1 MPLWNEIEGEI
12 LDDNLPLQKLLR
24 SEGRTAWFATT
35 GADGQP
41 AVVSVFEAL
50 NDEDTALARVQ
61 TAARVEHP
69 NLLIIRRT
77 GSTRIGGDP
86 YVYAV
91 MEPFDQTLAE
101 VLRERPLTPEETRE
115 VTESLLSA
123 LETVEGA
130 GLYHGHVDSA
140 GVLGVGDS
148 IKLRSDCLTQRHSDS
163 SDAPAL
169 AALVYNALTGR
180 RFSSERDAL
189 QLPAPFATLVR
200 AGAGSNGSLAAM
212 RRVLS
217 GPAAASAEA
226 AAVPPPAANAPI
238 PARSSATPATA
249 PATPRTAAPAASIPR
264 TALKQDDAGSRR
276 RKRPGIAIAAIVLMA
291 IALVVFWY
299 VTKQPTRHTPISG
312 EAASAPNPQQAA
324 PDAAPPAATP
334 TGDAAATMGA
344 PETVKPAPKPA
355 PKPAARA
362 ATRPAPTNPA
372 TDAAPTGGERS
383 VWHVVAYTYSYESA
397 AQRKATELAAQ
408 YPKLEPQVFSPTGH
422 APFLVTLGGGTN
434 REDAFARRDA
444 ARTAGMPPDTYAMNF
459 RK

>member
-1 MPLWNEIEGEI
+1 MHMPLWNEIEGEV
-12 LDDNLPLQKLLR
+12 LADNLPLQKVLR

-50 NDEDTALARVQ
+50 NDEDTALARLERAAQVQ
-61 TAARVEHP
+61 HA
-69 NLLIIRRT
+69 NLLVIRRT
-77 GSTRIGGDP
+77 GSARIASDP

-91 MEPFDQTLAE
+91 MEPFDQTLGE

-140 GVLGVGDS
+140 GVLGVGDN
-148 IKLRSDCLTQRHSDS
+148 IKLRSDCLTQRHGE
-163 SDAPAL
+163 SDAAAL
-169 AALVYNALTGR
+169 AALIYNALTGR

-217 GPAAASAEA
+217 GPAVTSAGAPAVAPTAADAT
-226 AAVPPPAANAPI
+226 I
-238 PARSSATPATA
+238 PARPSPTPATA
-249 PATPRTAAPAASIPR
+249 PVAPPTAASATAIPR
-264 TALKQDDAGSRR
+264 PAPKRDDAKSRPR
-276 RKRPGIAIAAIVLMA
+276 RRPGIAIAAIVLMA

-299 VTKQPTRHTPISG
+299 STKRPARHTPISG
-312 EAASAPNPQQAA
+312 EAASAPNPPQTAPAA
-324 PDAAPPAATP
+324 VPPAATP
-334 TGDAAATMGA
+334 AGDAAATMGA
-344 PETVKPAPKPA
+344 PETVKSAPRPTPTPTKPA
-355 PKPAARA
+355 
-362 ATRPAPTNPA
+362 TE
-372 TDAAPTGGERS
+372 AAPASAERS
-383 VWHVVAYTYSYESA
+383 VWHVVAYTYSREEA
-397 AQRKATELAAQ
+397 AQRKATELATQ

-422 APFLVTLGGGTN
+422 APYLVTLGGGMN
-434 REDAFARRDA
+434 REEAFARRDA
-444 ARTAGMPPDTYAMNF
+444 ARTAGMPSDTYAINL

>member
-1 MPLWNEIEGEI
+1 MHMPLWNEIEGET

-61 TAARVEHP
+61 TAARVAHP

-140 GVLGVGDS
+140 GVLGVGDN

-169 AALVYNALTGR
+169 AALIYNALTGR

-200 AGAGSNGSLAAM
+200 AGAGAGSNGSLAAM

-217 GPAAASAEA
+217 GPAVTSAEA
-226 AAVPPPAANAPI
+226 AAVPPSAANAPI
-238 PARSSATPATA
+238 PVRSSATPATA
-249 PATPRTAAPAASIPR
+249 PAKPRTAAQAAAIPR
-264 TALKQDDAGSRR
+264 AALKQDEANSRR

-291 IALVVFWY
+291 IALVTFWY
-299 VTKQPTRHTPISG
+299 ATKRPARHTPISG
-312 EAASAPNPQQAA
+312 EAASAPNPQQA
-324 PDAAPPAATP
+324 PPADVPAAATP
-334 TGDAAATMGA
+334 TGDAAASMGA
-344 PETVKPAPKPA
+344 PETVKSAPRPAS
-355 PKPAARA
+355 
-362 ATRPAPTNPA
+362 RPAPTKPV
-372 TDAAPTGGERS
+372 TETAPTSSERS
-383 VWHVVAYTYSYESA
+383 VWHVVAYTYIREEA

-422 APFLVTLGGGTN
+422 APYLVTLGGGTD
-434 REDAFARRDA
+434 RQQAFARRDA
-444 ARTAGMPPDTYAMNF
+444 ARAAGMPADTYAMNF

>member
-77 GSTRIGGDP
+77 GSTKIGGDP

-101 VLRERPLTPEETRE
+101 VLRERPLTPDETRE

-217 GPAAASAEA
+217 GPAVASTEA
-226 AAVPPPAANAPI
+226 AVVPPSAAKAPVA
-238 PARSSATPATA
+238 ARSSATPAAA
-249 PATPRTAAPAASIPR
+249 PATPRTAAHAAATPR
-264 TALKQDDAGSRR
+264 AALKQDETGSRR

-299 VTKQPTRHTPISG
+299 ATKRPARHAPISG

-324 PDAAPPAATP
+324 PAAVPPAATP
-334 TGDAAATMGA
+334 TGDAAATGA
-344 PETVKPAPKPA
+344 PETAKSAPRTEARPE
-355 PKPAARA
+355 ARA
-362 ATRPAPTNPA
+362 AARPAPTNPA
-372 TDAAPTGGERS
+372 TDAAPASGERS
-383 VWHVVAYTYSYESA
+383 VWHVVAYTYIYESA

-434 REDAFARRDA
+434 RQEAFARRDA
-444 ARTAGMPPDTYAMNF
+444 ARTAGMPSDTYAMNF

>member
-61 TAARVEHP
+61 TAARVAHP

-101 VLRERPLTPEETRE
+101 VLRERPLTPDETRE

-217 GPAAASAEA
+217 GPAVASAEA
-226 AAVPPPAANAPI
+226 AAVPPPAAKAPA
-238 PARSSATPATA
+238 PARSSATPAAA
-249 PATPRTAAPAASIPR
+249 PATPRTAAHAAATPR
-264 TALKQDDAGSRR
+264 AALKQDEVGSRR
-276 RKRPGIAIAAIVLMA
+276 RKRPGKSIAAIVLMA
-291 IALVVFWY
+291 IALAVFWY
-299 VTKQPTRHTPISG
+299 ASKRPSRHAPISG

-324 PDAAPPAATP
+324 PPTVPPAATP
-334 TGDAAATMGA
+334 TGDAAATGA
-344 PETVKPAPKPA
+344 PETAKPAPKA
-355 PKPAARA
+355 EARA
-362 ATRPAPTNPA
+362 AARPAPTNPA
-372 TDAAPTGGERS
+372 APTGSERS
-383 VWHVVAYTYSYESA
+383 VWHVVAYTYLYESA

-434 REDAFARRDA
+434 RQEAFARRDA
-444 ARTAGMPPDTYAMNF
+444 ARTAGMPSDTYAMNF

>member
-61 TAARVEHP
+61 KAARVLHP

-77 GSTRIGGDP
+77 GSARIGGDP

-148 IKLRSDCLTQRHSDS
+148 IKLRSDCLTQRRSDS

-169 AALVYNALTGR
+169 AALIYNALTGR

-200 AGAGSNGSLAAM
+200 AGVVSNGSLIAM

-217 GPAAASAEA
+217 GPAATSAEA
-226 AAVPPPAANAPI
+226 RAVPPSAANAPT
-238 PARSSATPATA
+238 PVRSSAAPPRT
-249 PATPRTAAPAASIPR
+249 PATPRTAAPAPAIPR
-264 TALKQDDAGSRR
+264 ATLQQDEAGSRR

-299 VTKQPTRHTPISG
+299 ATKRPAAHAPISG
-312 EAASAPNPQQAA
+312 EAASAPNPQQAPPA
-324 PDAAPPAATP
+324 PVSPAATP

-344 PETVKPAPKPA
+344 PEPVKSAA
-355 PKPAARA
+355 SSAAKPAATPA
-362 ATRPAPTNPA
+362 AETAPAS
-372 TDAAPTGGERS
+372 GERNI
-383 VWHVVAYTYSYESA
+383 WHVVAYTYSYESA
-397 AQRKATELAAQ
+397 AQRKVTELAAQ
-408 YPKLEPQVFSPTGH
+408 YPKLEPQVFSPTGR

-434 REDAFARRDA
+434 RQEAFARRDA
-444 ARTAGMPPDTYAMNF
+444 ARSAGMPSDTYAMNF

>member
-1 MPLWNEIEGEI
+1 MHMPLWNEIEGEI

-101 VLRERPLTPEETRE
+101 VLRERPLTPDETRE

-217 GPAAASAEA
+217 GPAVASAEA
-226 AAVPPPAANAPI
+226 AVVPPSAAKAPVA
-238 PARSSATPATA
+238 ARSSATPATA
-249 PATPRTAAPAASIPR
+249 PATPRTAAHAATIPR
-264 TALKQDDAGSRR
+264 ALKQDEAGSRR

-299 VTKQPTRHTPISG
+299 ATKRPARHAPISG
-312 EAASAPNPQQAA
+312 EAASAPNPQPAA
-324 PDAAPPAATP
+324 PAAVPPAATP

-344 PETVKPAPKPA
+344 PEAVKSAPRA
-355 PKPAARA
+355 EARA
-362 ATRPAPTNPA
+362 AARPAPTNPA

-434 REDAFARRDA
+434 RQEAFAKRDA
-444 ARTAGMPPDTYAMNF
+444 ARTAGMPSDTYAMNF

>member
-86 YVYAV
+86 HVFAV
-91 MEPFDQTLAE
+91 IEAVGQTAFGGGGGGPPPPA
-101 VLRERPLTPEETRE
+101 RNP
-115 VTESLLSA
+115 
-123 LETVEGA
+123 
-130 GLYHGHVDSA
+130 A

-163 SDAPAL
+163 SDAPTL

-200 AGAGSNGSLAAM
+200 AGAGSNGSLASM

-217 GPAAASAEA
+217 GPAVTSAEA
-226 AAVPPPAANAPI
+226 AAVPPPAAKAPVA
-238 PARSSATPATA
+238 ARSSATPATA
-249 PATPRTAAPAASIPR
+249 PATPRTAANAAATPR
-264 TALKQDDAGSRR
+264 AALKQNEGGSRR

-299 VTKQPTRHTPISG
+299 ITKQPARHAPISG
-312 EAASAPNPQQAA
+312 EAASAPNPRQAA
-324 PDAAPPAATP
+324 PAAVPPAATP
-334 TGDAAATMGA
+334 TGDAAAT
-344 PETVKPAPKPA
+344 PETAKSAPRPEA
-355 PKPAARA
+355 RTEARA
-362 ATRPAPTNPA
+362 AARPAPTNPA
-372 TDAAPTGGERS
+372 TDAAPTSGERS
-383 VWHVVAYTYSYESA
+383 VWHVVAYTYLYESA

-434 REDAFARRDA
+434 RQEAFARRDA
-444 ARTAGMPPDTYAMNF
+444 ARTAGMPSDTYAMNF

>member
-1 MPLWNEIEGEI
+1 MHMPLWNEIEGET
-12 LDDNLPLQKLLR
+12 LDGNLPLEKLLR

-35 GADGQP
+35 DPDGQP

-50 NDEDTALARVQ
+50 NDEDTALARLEKAAQVQ
-61 TAARVEHP
+61 HP

-77 GSTRIGGDP
+77 GSARIGGDP

-123 LETVEGA
+123 LETVEAA

-148 IKLRSDCLTQRHSDS
+148 IKLRSDCLTQRHGE

-169 AALVYNALTGR
+169 AAVIYNALTAR

-189 QLPAPFATLVR
+189 ALPAPFATLVR
-200 AGAGSNGSLAAM
+200 AGAASNGSLAAM

-217 GPAAASAEA
+217 GPAVTSAGAAAGAPSAAEA
-226 AAVPPPAANAPI
+226 VSPVAAPP
-238 PARSSATPATA
+238 
-249 PATPRTAAPAASIPR
+249 APAAPVSQAPRPAAHAAAIPR
-264 TALKQDDAGSRR
+264 AALRSDEAESRP

-299 VTKQPTRHTPISG
+299 ATKRPTGHTPISG
-312 EAASAPNPQQAA
+312 EAASAPNPQPAA
-324 PDAAPPAATP
+324 PAAVPPEATP
-334 TGDAAATMGA
+334 AGDAAATMGA
-344 PETVKPAPKPA
+344 PETVKPTP
-355 PKPAARA
+355 
-362 ATRPAPTNPA
+362 RPAPTKSATEATPA
-372 TDAAPTGGERS
+372 PGTERS

-408 YPKLEPQVFSPTGH
+408 YPQLEPQVFSPTGH
-422 APFLVTLGGGTN
+422 APYLVTLGGGMN
-434 REDAFARRDA
+434 RQQAFARRDA
-444 ARTAGMPPDTYAMNF
+444 ARTAGMPSDTYAINF

>member
-1 MPLWNEIEGEI
+1 MPLWNEIEGEV

-35 GADGQP
+35 GSDGQP
-41 AVVSVFEAL
+41 RVVSVFEAL
-50 NDEDTALARVQ
+50 NDEDAALARLQ
-61 TAARVEHP
+61 TAARVQHP

-77 GSTRIGGDP
+77 GSARIAGDP

-91 MEPFDQTLAE
+91 MEPFDQTLAD

-115 VTESLLSA
+115 VSESLLSA

-148 IKLRSDCLTQRHSDS
+148 IKLRSDCLTQRQGD

-169 AALVYNALTGR
+169 AALIYNALTGR

-189 QLPAPFATLVR
+189 ALPAPFATLVR
-200 AGAGSNGSLAAM
+200 AGAASNGSLAAM

-217 GPAAASAEA
+217 GPATTSAAAASSSSAEA
-226 AAVPPPAANAPI
+226 ATPVAAP
-238 PARSSATPATA
+238 SSASASA
-249 PATPRTAAPAASIPR
+249 PASAPSSAHSRPHTSAPAAAVPR
-264 TALKQDDAGSRR
+264 AALARDEGSRP

-291 IALVVFWY
+291 IALVVFWLA
-299 VTKQPTRHTPISG
+299 VKRPKGHTPISG
-312 EAASAPNPQQAA
+312 EARSSANPPQAA
-324 PDAAPPAATP
+324 PAAVPPSATP
-334 TGDAAATMGA
+334 VGDAAATMGA
-344 PETVKPAPKPA
+344 PETVKPAPRPSPTKAPA
-355 PKPAARA
+355 EAA
-362 ATRPAPTNPA
+362 PA
-372 TDAAPTGGERS
+372 TAERS
-383 VWHVVAYTYSYESA
+383 VWHVVAYTYNQESA

-422 APFLVTLGGGTN
+422 APYLVTLGGGTT
-434 REDAFARRDA
+434 RQEAFARRDA
-444 ARTAGMPPDTYAMNF
+444 ARTAGMPADTYAMNF

>member
-35 GADGQP
+35 GADGHP

-61 TAARVEHP
+61 TAARVAHP

-101 VLRERPLTPEETRE
+101 VLRERPLTPDETRE

-148 IKLRSDCLTQRHSDS
+148 IKLRSDCLAQRHSDS

-200 AGAGSNGSLAAM
+200 AGVVSNGSLAAM

-217 GPAAASAEA
+217 GPAVASAEA
-226 AAVPPPAANAPI
+226 AAVPPPAAKAPA
-238 PARSSATPATA
+238 PARSSATPAAA
-249 PATPRTAAPAASIPR
+249 PATPRTAAHAAATPR
-264 TALKQDDAGSRR
+264 AALKQDETGSRR

-291 IALVVFWY
+291 IALAVFWY
-299 VTKQPTRHTPISG
+299 VTKQPTRHAPISG

-324 PDAAPPAATP
+324 PPTVPPAATP
-334 TGDAAATMGA
+334 TGDAAATGA
-344 PETVKPAPKPA
+344 PETAKPAPKA
-355 PKPAARA
+355 EARPAA
-362 ATRPAPTNPA
+362 RPAPTNPA
-372 TDAAPTGGERS
+372 APTGSERS
-383 VWHVVAYTYSYESA
+383 VWHVVAYTYLYESA

-434 REDAFARRDA
+434 RQEAFARRDA
-444 ARTAGMPPDTYAMNF
+444 ARTAGMPSDTYAMNF

>member
-77 GSTRIGGDP
+77 GSTKIGGDP

-101 VLRERPLTPEETRE
+101 VLRERPLTPDETRE

-148 IKLRSDCLTQRHSDS
+148 IKLRSDCLTQRPSDS

-189 QLPAPFATLVR
+189 QLPAPFGTLVR

-217 GPAAASAEA
+217 GQAVTSAEA
-226 AAVPPPAANAPI
+226 AAVPPSAAKAPV

-249 PATPRTAAPAASIPR
+249 PATPRTAANAAATPR
-264 TALKQDDAGSRR
+264 AAIKQDEAGSRR
-276 RKRPGIAIAAIVLMA
+276 RKRPGKSIAAIVLMA

-299 VTKQPTRHTPISG
+299 VTKHPSRHAPISG
-312 EAASAPNPQQAA
+312 EAASAPNPQPAA
-324 PDAAPPAATP
+324 PAAVPPAATP
-334 TGDAAATMGA
+334 TGDAAAT
-344 PETVKPAPKPA
+344 PETAKSAPRPE
-355 PKPAARA
+355 ARA
-362 ATRPAPTNPA
+362 AARPAPTNPA
-372 TDAAPTGGERS
+372 TDAAPTSGERS
-383 VWHVVAYTYSYESA
+383 VWHVVAYTYLYESA
-397 AQRKATELAAQ
+397 AQRKAAEMAAQ

-434 REDAFARRDA
+434 RQEAFARRDA
-444 ARTAGMPPDTYAMNF
+444 ARTAGMPSDTYAMNF